1 MIDASGLYIYDNN
14 AQEKIVASISGATNF
29 FTSTN
34 YVFIVLNNKE
44 FLVRT
49 S

>member
-1 MIDASGLYIYDNN
+1 MIGVSKLYIYDNN
-14 AQEKIVASISGATNF
+14 AQEKIVAPISGATNF
-29 FTSTN
+29 LTSIN
-34 YVFIVLNNKE
+34 YVFIVLNNKK